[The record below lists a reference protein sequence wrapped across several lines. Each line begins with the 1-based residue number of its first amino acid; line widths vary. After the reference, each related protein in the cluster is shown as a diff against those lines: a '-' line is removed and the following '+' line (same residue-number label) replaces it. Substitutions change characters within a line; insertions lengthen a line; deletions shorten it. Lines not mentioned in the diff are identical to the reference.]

1 MLYLLWL
8 SPGVLIG
15 LQPHFH
21 DAPNLSHL
29 AKSAVVMCFDWKFKG
44 IFKCSLETLAFNTS
58 MKTSRVALLFL
69 KQIMMLVRY
78 LFLRKLLVLHA
89 QWIGLSGGTFCCKL
103 KFWFFRQMVFRL
115 AWKIADE
122 KRSGNFLL
130 HPKYVM
136 QTLLLLLAAAL
147 RLAVAVMQHHYSF
160 EDRETCSF
168 VVLLCSYER
177 YTQY

>member
-1 MLYLLWL
+1 MFYLLWL

-15 LQPHFH
+15 LQSHFH

-130 HPKYVM
+130 HSKVCYADFAATVSCC
-136 QTLLLLLAAAL
+136 AAL
-147 RLAVAVMQHHYSF
+147 GS
-160 EDRETCSF
+160 CSHATSLF
-168 VVLLCSYER
+168 IWG
-177 YTQY
+177 